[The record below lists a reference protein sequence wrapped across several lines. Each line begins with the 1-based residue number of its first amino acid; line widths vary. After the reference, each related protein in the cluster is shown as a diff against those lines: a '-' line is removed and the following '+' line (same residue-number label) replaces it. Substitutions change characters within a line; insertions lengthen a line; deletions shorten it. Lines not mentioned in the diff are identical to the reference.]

1 MSKKTLNE
9 ATVRQFMK
17 LVNHKPATISNFIN
31 ERYNEEQT
39 DPARDPSYQG
49 HIPPEEEKDYT
60 YKRNE
65 AVEVEDEAPVD
76 AEAGDLEAPPAD
88 DMEMPPEADGEAL
101 GEGEIDITPEM
112 AEVLIELG
120 DMLKSAMP
128 EAGAG
133 EEEIAPV
140 DDEMPPAPPEAELD
154 AEIPPPEGEEEEPMM
169 EEEEKMVQEVARRVA
184 SRILKA
190 KKAKKDLDDAL
201 GNK

>member
-17 LVNHKPATISNFIN
+17 LVNHKPATISNFIK
-31 ERYNEEQT
+31 EQYANEEEQMEEGVT
-39 DPARDPSYQG
+39 AEAEEL
-49 HIPPEEEKDYT
+49 PPVDDELEE
-60 YKRNE
+60 
-65 AVEVEDEAPVD
+65 PVD
-76 AEAGDLEAPPAD
+76 AEAGGLEAPPSD

-154 AEIPPPEGEEEEPMM
+154 AEIPPPEGEEEEPVM